1 MRISLFLLLLSS
13 AALLLFMFGSRRPVQ
28 AAGTT
33 THPATLPANAKHAT
47 FAAGCFW
54 GVEETFRHVPGVLAT
69 SVGYTGG
76 STKNPSYKDVCT
88 GLTGHAEAVM
98 VTYDPDQV
106 TYEELLDAFWSSHDP
121 TTKDRQ
127 GPDIGT
133 QYRSAIF
140 YSDADQEKAA
150 KASLKEIQDRKLFPA
165 KVVTEIVA
173 AGTFYNAEDYHQQY
187 FAKNGGVCHSGPI
200 TVHTELAKKAEES
213 RKAHAPAAATKP

>member
-1 MRISLFLLLLSS
+1 MRITLFFLLLSS
-13 AALLLFMFGSRRPVQ
+13 AALLLTMIGHKRVVQ

-33 THPATLPANAKHAT
+33 THPATLPANARQAT

-76 STKNPSYKDVCT
+76 NTNNPSYKDVCT
-88 GLTGHAEAVM
+88 DLTGHAEAVL

-127 GPDIGT
+127 GPDFGT

-140 YSDADQEKAA
+140 YHDADQEKAA

-165 KVVTEIVA
+165 KVVTEIVPV
-173 AGTFYNAEDYHQQY
+173 GTFYNAEDYHQQY
-187 FAKNGGVCHSGPI
+187 FAKNGGVCHTGI
-200 TVHTELAKKAEES
+200 AKVTTKLAEEAKKQRES
-213 RKAHAPAAATKP
+213 APAAASQP